1 MTDTAARAA
10 SRWALAEERARLVL
24 DAQPPRR
31 LPIATLTVA
40 FAAAVLALIA
50 AALVFAPDSDGRWV
64 AATVGVGVGFAVVIL
79 DSSRT
84 FRSSRHLERLP
95 VTRSLS
101 GRERHAVDR
110 AIRGRV
116 DAPDERLDVVR
127 ATAVQSSSG
136 RALLST
142 GGGLVLL
149 TSVAVSNIFFWPLY
163 LAAAIA
169 AAVAVGFGF
178 RDVVVARRYLAG
190 DPVDPRSGPL
200 PDRNCGTRSG
210 RSAGS

>member
-24 DAQPPRR
+24 AAPPPRR

-40 FAAAVLALIA
+40 FAAALLALIA
-50 AALVFAPDSDGRWV
+50 AAQVFAPDSDGRWV

-84 FRSSRHLERLP
+84 FRSSRHPERLP

-116 DAPDERLDVVR
+116 DAPDERRDVVR

-149 TSVAVSNIFFWPLY
+149 TSVAVSNILFWPLY
-163 LAAAIA
+163 VAAAIA

-178 RDVVVARRYLAG
+178 RDVVVARRYLAD

-200 PDRNCGTRSG
+200 PDRNRATRSG

>member
-84 FRSSRHLERLP
+84 FRSSRHPERLP

-116 DAPDERLDVVR
+116 NASDERLDVVR

-149 TSVAVSNIFFWPLY
+149 TSVAVSNILFWPLY

-178 RDVVVARRYLAG
+178 RDVVVARRYLAS

-200 PDRNCGTRSG
+200 PDRNRGTRSG

>member
-84 FRSSRHLERLP
+84 FRSSRHPERLP

-149 TSVAVSNIFFWPLY
+149 TSVAVSNIVFWPLY

-169 AAVAVGFGF
+169 AAVAVGFAF

-200 PDRNCGTRSG
+200 PDRNRGTRSG

>member
-1 MTDTAARAA
+1 MTDTAALAA

-84 FRSSRHLERLP
+84 FRSSRHPERLP

-149 TSVAVSNIFFWPLY
+149 TSVAVSNILFWPLY

-169 AAVAVGFGF
+169 AAVAVGFAF

-200 PDRNCGTRSG
+200 PDRNRGTRSG

>member
-24 DAQPPRR
+24 DAQPPSR
-31 LPIATLTVA
+31 LPIATLTFA

-84 FRSSRHLERLP
+84 FRSSRRPERLP

-149 TSVAVSNIFFWPLY
+149 TSVAVSNILFWPLY

-200 PDRNCGTRSG
+200 PDRNRATRSG

>member
-84 FRSSRHLERLP
+84 FRSSRHPERLP

-110 AIRGRV
+110 AIRGRA

-142 GGGLVLL
+142 GGWLVLM
-149 TSVAVSNIFFWPLY
+149 TSVAVSSIFFWPLY

-178 RDVVVARRYLAG
+178 RDVVVARRYLTG

-200 PDRNCGTRSG
+200 PDRNRATRSG

>member
-24 DAQPPRR
+24 DSQPPRR

-84 FRSSRHLERLP
+84 FRSSRHPERLP

-116 DAPDERLDVVR
+116 DAPEERVDVVR

-149 TSVAVSNIFFWPLY
+149 TSVAVSNILFWPLY

-200 PDRNCGTRSG
+200 PDRNRGTRSG

>member
-84 FRSSRHLERLP
+84 FRSSRHPERLP

-149 TSVAVSNIFFWPLY
+149 TSVAVSNILFWPLY

-200 PDRNCGTRSG
+200 PDRNRGTRSG

>member
-1 MTDTAARAA
+1 MTDTAALAA

-84 FRSSRHLERLP
+84 FRSSRHPERLP

-149 TSVAVSNIFFWPLY
+149 TSVAVSNIVFWPLY

-169 AAVAVGFGF
+169 AAVAVGFAF

-200 PDRNCGTRSG
+200 PDRNRGTRSG

>member
-50 AALVFAPDSDGRWV
+50 AALVFAPDTNGRWV
-64 AATVGVGVGFAVVIL
+64 TATVGVGVGFAVVIL

-84 FRSSRHLERLP
+84 SRSSRHPERLP

-149 TSVAVSNIFFWPLY
+149 TSVAVSNIVFWPLY

-169 AAVAVGFGF
+169 AAVAVGFAF

-200 PDRNCGTRSG
+200 PDRNRGTRSG